1 MRREPELSERHQRVV
16 RALGSGGPAVPDSL
30 LHRLEAIQA
39 AAPTS
44 RRLPVRTWFPLPRPA
59 LAGGL
64 AVLVATAVALAV
76 LLAGPGGGGVVE
88 AAQLSELPSERP
100 APARDPQDPRLLTRR
115 FAGVTYPD
123 WTREFRWRAVGE
135 RSDELEGQPT
145 ATVFYRHTHHRI
157 GYTVI
162 SGKTIA
168 PPDDAERLN
177 VDGLELRRF
186 RVGEQDVVTFER
198 NGRTCVLSGNVHDPD
213 TLVKLAAWKGDGSI
227 TF

>member
-16 RALGSGGPAVPDSL
+16 RALGSGGPAIPDSL
-30 LHRLEAIQA
+30 LQRLEAIHA

-44 RRLPVRTWFPLPRPA
+44 RRRPVRTRFPLPRPA
-59 LAGGL
+59 LAGGV
-64 AVLVATAVALAV
+64 AILVATAVALVAV
-76 LLAGPGGGGVVE
+76 FGGPGGGGVVE
-88 AAQLSELPSERP
+88 AAELSELPSERP

-135 RSDELEGQPT
+135 RSDKLGGQPT

-227 TF
+227 VF